1 MPDQSTNPT
10 LPLDWSEHGEGI
22 LADPASQ
29 PKHAVAQSTTETQG
43 ATLAVNPVTP
53 DAPPVEI
60 RTSARRRKTATA
72 FWENGAI
79 VVVVPARLRGKE
91 REQMVEW
98 LVQRVVAKRPK
109 ATRSDDALFL
119 RAGEL
124 STRYLGGVQPTSIR
138 WVTNQSKRWGSCSAE
153 SGEIRLSH
161 RLQAVP
167 GWVLDTVIVHEL
179 AHLVVPNHSDA
190 FYQLANR
197 HPRQAEAATFLE
209 GYSLGLDQPPRPER

>member
-1 MPDQSTNPT
+1 VPDQSSHPT
-10 LPLDWSEHGEGI
+10 LPLDWSDQGGDNLSEH
-22 LADPASQ
+22 PSQ
-29 PKHAVAQSTTETQG
+29 PKYAVARSTTESQG
-43 ATLAVNPVTP
+43 ATLAVNPVTH

-109 ATRSDDALFL
+109 ATRSDDALL
-119 RAGEL
+119 VRAGEL
-124 STRYLGGVQPTSIR
+124 SKRYLGGVEPTSIR

-190 FYQLANR
+190 FHQLANR
-197 HPRQAEAATFLE
+197 HPRQADAATFLE
-209 GYSLGLDQPPRPER
+209 GYSLGLDQPPRTEP